1 MSKVSQTSQSCR
13 MVATLVHAAMC
24 FFSDAA
30 HSQNKIFLHVM
41 CRVLVTEV
49 KKESI
54 YICVIS
60 HFLAYI

>member
-41 CRVLVTEV
+41 CRVLVAEV

-54 YICVIS
+54 YIACIVY
-60 HFLAYI
+60 LVDC